1 MRQRNGE
8 VYQRLVPLP
17 ALRFGRKIRIFGV
30 AAPDLKLCQADYECS
45 PAGHNGG
52 DMNWSDALPYLQF
65 WSVTLLVFFALYG
78 WVAALDYLVVNWLLN
93 KKRGSNAG
101 L

>member
-1 MRQRNGE
+1 
-8 VYQRLVPLP
+8 
-17 ALRFGRKIRIFGV
+17 
-30 AAPDLKLCQADYECS
+30 
-45 PAGHNGG
+45 
-52 DMNWSDALPYLQF
+52 MNWSDALPYLQF